1 MRSFGV
7 IYPRCSSL
15 GSGLC
20 PEKLPKSYFRNTL
33 AGFFFFFTKRLHY
46 VKTISRLGCSKTFP
60 TKKSLLE
67 WSEYR
72 NPCSAVR
79 ETFEDSRWGV
89 PLMLLSTQLKEE
101 QPREAQWCSHPGIQD
116 QEHDKEEETAICRW
130 QVWATGNSPNP
141 GLILAKSN
149 QIFYPKSPTDLEAQP
164 ILPKETS
171 NWKFTLNLEV
181 VDLTM
186 ALV

>member
-1 MRSFGV
+1 MFIIILDYQWGAFGV

-33 AGFFFFFTKRLHY
+33 AGLFFFFFFTKRLHY

-101 QPREAQWCSHPGIQD
+101 QPREAQWCSHPGSRTRSMTRRRKQQFAD
-116 QEHDKEEETAICRW
+116 GRSEPQGTL
-130 QVWATGNSPNP
+130 Q
-141 GLILAKSN
+141 ILA
-149 QIFYPKSPTDLEAQP
+149 
-164 ILPKETS
+164 
-171 NWKFTLNLEV
+171 
-181 VDLTM
+181 
-186 ALV
+186 